1 MARKNNN
8 ARKRYTI
15 DYGRFAKS
23 IGLNPVQRVKTLHFI
38 LKNLSKGG
46 VKVK

>member
-1 MARKNNN
+1 M
-8 ARKRYTI
+8 I

-23 IGLNPVQRVKTLHFI
+23 IGLDPIQRVKTIEFI
-38 LKNLSKGG
+38 SLELRKRG